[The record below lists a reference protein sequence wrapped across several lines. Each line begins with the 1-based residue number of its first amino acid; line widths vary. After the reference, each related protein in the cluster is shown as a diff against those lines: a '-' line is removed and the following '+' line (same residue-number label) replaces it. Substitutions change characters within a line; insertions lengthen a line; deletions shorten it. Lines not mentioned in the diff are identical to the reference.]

1 MQQTDQRNGAECDR
15 DHANRGSVVPTAVER
30 DAVEHDDRDG
40 VVSDAAAFD
49 QLDSVCALTSVD
61 STNTYATAAVRK
73 ALDGLTDN
81 AGSAD
86 VARVVCGLF
95 GVGKMNVAAPLSRL
109 CRQLPSERGAEGE
122 ELGLPSLRGAVM
134 RSMTEGSRCSASHR
148 PLPMSVV
155 LADTQTAG
163 RGRLGRAWY
172 NEPGGSFIGSYV
184 TAVPKALLDGGSS
197 GWMTMAAGLAAI
209 DAVES
214 VMGELGINSPQS
226 ATPTAPL
233 THEESLSEN
242 RLSLKWPNDVF
253 LGGKKLGGILAELAA
268 VRGDTA
274 IIVFG
279 IGMNLFVSEDRLPI
293 EQSTSLHLRVNDIND
308 LPPYETL
315 RNAIANGIAESLRI
329 RLTALAN
336 DTTHA
341 VARLRD
347 EVAERSWTLGR
358 HVVAHLATD
367 DGTAS
372 GRTVEGT
379 AESINA
385 DASLSIRLADGTVH
399 TVTTGDVGV
408 E

>member
-1 MQQTDQRNGAECDR
+1 MQQTDQRNGAECGHDRVNCVNRETAGHAAADR
-15 DHANRGSVVPTAVER
+15 DET
-30 DAVEHDDRDG
+30 
-40 VVSDAAAFD
+40 VSDAVASNDAPFGD
-49 QLDSVCALTSVD
+49 LDSVRVLTSVD
-61 STNTYATAAVRK
+61 STNTYATAAVRD
-73 ALDGLTDN
+73 ALSELADD
-81 AGSAD
+81 ADDAD
-86 VARVVCGLF
+86 VAQVVRGLF
-95 GVGKMNVAAPLSRL
+95 GVKGNHHPA
-109 CRQLPSERGAEGE
+109 
-122 ELGLPSLRGAVM
+122 
-134 RSMTEGSRCSASHR
+134 SAHS
-148 PLPMSVV
+148 LPMSVA
-155 LADTQTAG
+155 LADTQTVG

-172 NEPGGSFIGSYV
+172 NEPGESFIGSYV

-209 DAVES
+209 DAVEDAA
-214 VMGELGINSPQS
+214 GDLGINSPQS
-226 ATPTAPL
+226 AAPTAPL
-233 THEESLSEN
+233 IHEGSRN
-242 RLSLKWPNDVF
+242 NDGLSLKWPNDVF

-279 IGMNLFVSEDRLPI
+279 IGMNLFVSKDRLPI
-293 EQSTSLHLRVNDIND
+293 EQSTSLHLHVNDIND

-315 RNAIANGIAESLRI
+315 RNAIANGIAKSLRI

-336 DTTHA
+336 DTA
-341 VARLRD
+341 RASARLRD
-347 EVAERSWTLGR
+347 EVADRSWTLGR
-358 HVVAHLATD
+358 HAIAHLAT

-385 DASLSIRLADGTVH
+385 DASLSIRLADGTLH

>member
-1 MQQTDQRNGAECDR
+1 MQQTDQRNGAECGHDRVNCVNRETAGHAATDR
-15 DHANRGSVVPTAVER
+15 DETMS
-30 DAVEHDDRDG
+30 DAVASDDAPFGD
-40 VVSDAAAFD
+40 
-49 QLDSVCALTSVD
+49 LDSVRVLTSVD
-61 STNTYATAAVRK
+61 STNTYATSAVHD
-73 ALDGLTDN
+73 ALSDLADD
-81 AGSAD
+81 AD
-86 VARVVCGLF
+86 VAQAVRGLF
-95 GVGKMNVAAPLSRL
+95 GVKGSHQPA
-109 CRQLPSERGAEGE
+109 SER
-122 ELGLPSLRGAVM
+122 
-134 RSMTEGSRCSASHR
+134 
-148 PLPMSVV
+148 LPMSVA

-172 NEPGGSFIGSYV
+172 NEPGESFIGSYV

-209 DAVES
+209 DAVEDAAGS
-214 VMGELGINSPQS
+214 RNNDG
-226 ATPTAPL
+226 
-233 THEESLSEN
+233 
-242 RLSLKWPNDVF
+242 LSLKWPNDVF

-279 IGMNLFVSEDRLPI
+279 IGMNLFVSKDRLPI
-293 EQSTSLHLRVNDIND
+293 EQSTSLHLHVNDIND

-315 RNAIANGIAESLRI
+315 RNAIANGIAKSLRI

-336 DTTHA
+336 DTEHA
-341 VARLRD
+341 AARLRD
-347 EVAERSWTLGR
+347 EVADRSWTLGR
-358 HVVAHLATD
+358 HVVAHLAT

-385 DASLSIRLADGTVH
+385 DASLSIRLADGTLH